1 MSHWLVKSDPEEFG
15 WKELVRDKT
24 AAWTGVRNFKAR
36 GNLKAMKTG
45 DEVLFYHSQTDKAV
59 VGIAKITGEFYPDP
73 TAPKGE
79 PWVCVDLAPVRPLK
93 NPVTL
98 EQIKGDK
105 RLSQTYLVRQGRL
118 SVMPLEKEEFEL
130 IVGMGQ

>member
-1 MSHWLVKSDPEEFG
+1 MSYWLVKSDPQEYG

-24 AAWTGVRNFKAR
+24 TAWTGVRNFKAR
-36 GNLKAMKTG
+36 GNLKAMKTD

-59 VGIAKITGEFYPDP
+59 VGIAKVTKEYYPDP
-73 TAPKGE
+73 SAPKDQ

-93 NPVTL
+93 HPVTL
-98 EQIKGDK
+98 DQIKADK

-118 SVMPLEKEEFEL
+118 SVMPLKKEEFEL
-130 IVGMGQ
+130 IVAMGK